1 MNQRLNTHDSVLV
14 TEIAALADL
23 MTRWTECLHGAG
35 CLKDTLARI
44 AQVSGAM
51 VLHLHRECLDTG
63 RQRTVASIDRGA
75 SQGTRP
81 LVRALGASLIDA
93 DPTNV
98 IPGTLWTLGEMN
110 PKRQEQL
117 EPRVLRWMEDRR
129 LREAAVIPL
138 GLSENRLDIMEFFT
152 VAPNSSRLATVAL
165 LAQMMATG
173 WGRRNESQI
182 VQLLDADRAIEAGVR
197 QSADAENPLALSN
210 PWGLTAAETRICAL
224 IKAGIDFGDIGQ
236 HLSVSASTVR
246 SHLRSIYAK
255 GQVSGQ
261 VELLRR
267 LVMNGLRIESG
278 AARQFA
284 VRQIAK
290 PRSRISVA
298 SRPTTARPCL

>member
-1 MNQRLNTHDSVLV
+1 MNQRLNTHDSVSV

-23 MTRWTECLHGAG
+23 MIRWTECLHGAG
-35 CLKDTLARI
+35 CLRDTLARM
-44 AQVSGAM
+44 AQVTGAT
-51 VLHLHRECLDTG
+51 VLHLHRDCLDTG
-63 RQRTVASIDRGA
+63 RQRTVASIDRCASKGA
-75 SQGTRP
+75 RP

-117 EPRVLRWMEDRR
+117 EPRVLHWMEDRR

-138 GLSENRLDIMEFFT
+138 GRSQNTLDIMEIFT
-152 VAPNSSRLATVAL
+152 VAPNSSRFATVEL

-173 WGRRNESQI
+173 WGRRNESHI
-182 VQLLDADRAIEAGVR
+182 VQLLHADRAIEAGVSR
-197 QSADAENPLALSN
+197 SAGAENPLALSN

-224 IKAGIDFGDIGQ
+224 IKAGIDFAAISL

-261 VELLRR
+261 VELVRR
-267 LVMNGLRIESG
+267 LVMHGDRIESS
-278 AARQFA
+278 AVRRFA

-290 PRSRISVA
+290 PRSGISTA
-298 SRPTTARPCL
+298 SRPTAARPCL